1 MNIEKEETGEA
12 PHFIQPLKPKIVE
25 EDKTAVLECTVIGQ
39 PTPNIKWFKDNKELI
54 SSPTHKVEFN
64 PETGNATLEI
74 LKPTPD
80 DEKIYSVKADNK
92 FGTAEC
98 RANIVLSKSVIV
110 TQPVVMQAPKITQPV
125 KAKIVKPDDEVVL
138 EAEFEG
144 TSPTV
149 TWLRNGTEI
158 KPSDEYNIE
167 TTDNKTILRVKKKVT
182 KRRKGGKY
190 EVRITN
196 ERGEA
201 SSSGSVTVS
210 EEIPDAQPPRFIE
223 SIKPQ
228 RATVGE
234 VVILEAVVEAVPQA
248 TFQWFHDT
256 TPISSTPE
264 TRIIT
269 DDNKSTLLIKDIKP
283 EDAGKIT
290 CRAENAVG
298 SVTCAASLNVIE
310 ETEWDETRELEYP
323 RFVRRTSPVRVMDGE
338 KVEFSCVVTGKPIP
352 KVEWFH
358 NDVPV
363 QEAKD
368 VIISQT
374 LDGVCKLAI
383 TEVFPENAGEYVCRA
398 VNRVGE
404 AICKTSLIVEAY
416 EYIPDSELG
425 HMTGSEEDLLADKVI
440 KQSLEVV
447 FLIQCYFY
455 FQTISDTDF
464 LSDSE
469 VEMAPKIIKKLP
481 QVLTT
486 KDGDITR

>member
-1 MNIEKEETGEA
+1 MNTETEETGEA
-12 PHFIQPLKPKIVE
+12 PHFVQPLKPKIIK
-25 EDKTAVLECTVIGQ
+25 EDMTAVLECIVIGK
-39 PTPNIKWFKDNKELI
+39 PTPNVKWFKDDKELI
-54 SSPTHKVEFN
+54 SSPAHKVEFN
-64 PETGNATLEI
+64 PQTGHATLEI
-74 LKPTPD
+74 RKPTPD
-80 DEKIYSVKADNK
+80 DEKVYSVKADNK

-98 RANIVLSKSVIV
+98 RANLVISKLVTV
-110 TQPVVMQAPKITQPV
+110 TQPLVLQAPKITQPV

-144 TSPTV
+144 TSPIV
-149 TWLRNGTEI
+149 SWLRNGAEI
-158 KPSDEYNIE
+158 KPSEEYNIE
-167 TTDNKTILRVKKKVT
+167 TKDNKTVLKVKKNVT

-190 EVRITN
+190 EVRVTN

-223 SIKPQ
+223 SIKPL

-234 VVILEAVVEAVPQA
+234 VVILEAVVEAIPQA

-256 TPISSTPE
+256 TPIKSTPK

-269 DDNKSTLLIKDIKP
+269 EDNKSTLLIKDIKP
-283 EDAGKIT
+283 EDSGKIT

-298 SVTCAASLNVIE
+298 SVTCAASLNVTE
-310 ETEWDETRELEYP
+310 ETEWEETRELEYP
-323 RFVRRTSPVRVMDGE
+323 RFARRTSPLRVMDGE

-358 NDVPV
+358 NDIPV

-368 VIISQT
+368 VLISQT

-440 KQSLEVV
+440 IFNTVLEFFNSML
-447 FLIQCYFY
+447 FL
-455 FQTISDTDF
+455 F
-464 LSDSE
+464 LDN
-469 VEMAPKIIKKLP
+469 K
-481 QVLTT
+481 
-486 KDGDITR
+486 